1 MGGFT
6 WVLGSHGLSCRTR
19 SLQYHCRECAYF
31 TRRKSNDVA
40 CQIVD
45 PWETGKLTQIP
56 PGVKVTAL
64 HKGGPNESFTPV
76 NVDDFIMAS
85 VHFDSFDQTALVAL
99 ASLASDHVRLFG

>member
-1 MGGFT
+1 M
-6 WVLGSHGLSCRTR
+6 
-19 SLQYHCRECAYF
+19 
-31 TRRKSNDVA
+31 
-40 CQIVD
+40 
-45 PWETGKLTQIP
+45 
-56 PGVKVTAL
+56 TAL